1 MANFENAYAEDL
13 GDHKIWSFEDSD
25 YQDADDDIGWLQ
37 SFVTRT
43 QYLASEARRIERDF
57 EKVKNHCAA
66 FDDTFAD
73 FAEQIEEMRMVTN
86 DANQTLQRVL
96 FHAESVVKL
105 QAYADIERQIMEQN

>member
-1 MANFENAYAEDL
+1 MASFEHAHADDL

-25 YQDADDDIGWLQ
+25 YQDADDDIGWLD

-43 QYLASEARRIERDF
+43 QYLAGEARRIQRDF
-57 EKVKNHCAA
+57 QKVQNYCTA

-73 FAEQIEEMRMVTN
+73 FAEQIEEMRIATS
-86 DANQTLQRVL
+86 DANQMLQRIL

-105 QAYADIERQIMEQN
+105 QAYADIERQIMEPN